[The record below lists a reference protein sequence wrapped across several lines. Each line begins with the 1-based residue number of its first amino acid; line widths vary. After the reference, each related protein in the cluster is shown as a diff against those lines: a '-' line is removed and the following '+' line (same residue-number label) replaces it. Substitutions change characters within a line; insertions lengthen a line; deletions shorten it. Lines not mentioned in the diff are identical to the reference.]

1 MGKYS
6 WDFDKDA
13 EFWNNGTFDTV
24 EECIEDAIQFLKTE
38 IEDSDE
44 YPTVVY
50 IGENREFVPEVDG
63 LNILE
68 HLEEQ
73 ASEQCGEISN
83 DWETYDW
90 KDREK
95 RDKEISELENELNK
109 VVIDWLTK
117 YKRMPNFYTV
127 ENIKEY
133 PLNLDAGSKNN
144 E

>member
-6 WDFDKDA
+6 WDFDGDA

-24 EECIEDAIQFLKTE
+24 DECIEDAIQFLTKE
-38 IEDSDE
+38 IADSEE

-63 LNILE
+63 LQVLE
-68 HLEEQ
+68 ALEEQ
-73 ASEQCGEISN
+73 ASEQCGEVGS

-90 KDREK
+90 KDRQKKE
-95 RDKEISELENELNK
+95 KEISELKDELNR
-109 VVIDWLTK
+109 VLIDWLTK
-117 YKRMPNFYTV
+117 YGRMPNFYTV

-133 PLNLDAGSKNN
+133 PLNLDAGEGKN
-144 E
+144 